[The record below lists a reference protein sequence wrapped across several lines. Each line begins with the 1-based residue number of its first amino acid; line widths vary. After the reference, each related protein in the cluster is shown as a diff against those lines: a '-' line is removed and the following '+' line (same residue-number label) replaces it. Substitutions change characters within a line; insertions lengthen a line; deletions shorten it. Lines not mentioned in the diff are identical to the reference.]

1 MRGLRACVHHI
12 IEDWDAKTKTSRPP
26 GPARSRRSAGLDPVH
41 LLSIFAGSEVCSFTG
56 APENDVTIPL
66 PANCIQTTEA
76 QPDNMV
82 KYLENERNRRG
93 LTFKKWVI
101 CKTPS
106 QTATPGFDF
115 ERDPRWLPSYFPGTY
130 QFRRTVIIL
139 PYALPV
145 PEGSPVVAEVCLMP
159 RRRYLSQ
166 IAGQCDGK
174 FAVWK

>member
-1 MRGLRACVHHI
+1 MLKPKHLGLLGLLVV
-12 IEDWDAKTKTSRPP
+12 
-26 GPARSRRSAGLDPVH
+26 AGVLALILFICFPSLPDPKCAA
-41 LLSIFAGSEVCSFTG
+41 LLAH
-56 APENDVTIPL
+56 PENDVTIPL
-66 PANCIQTTEA
+66 PANCIQTTKA
-76 QPDNMV
+76 SADNMV

-93 LTFKKWVI
+93 LIFKKWVI

-106 QTATPGFDF
+106 QTATPGFAF
-115 ERDPRWLPSYFPGTY
+115 ERDPRWLPSYVPGTY

-139 PYALPV
+139 PHALPV

-159 RRRYLSQ
+159 RRRYVSQ

>member
-1 MRGLRACVHHI
+1 MLKPKHLGLLGLLVVAGVLALILFICFPSLPDPKCAALLAH
-12 IEDWDAKTKTSRPP
+12 
-26 GPARSRRSAGLDPVH
+26 PA
-41 LLSIFAGSEVCSFTG
+41 I
-56 APENDVTIPL
+56 DVTIPL

-76 QPDNMV
+76 SADNMV

-93 LTFKKWVI
+93 LIFKKWVI

-106 QTATPGFDF
+106 QTATPGLAF
-115 ERDPRWLPSYFPGTY
+115 ERDPRWLPSYVPGTY
-130 QFRRTVIIL
+130 QFRRTVIIV

-159 RRRYLSQ
+159 RRRYVSQ

-174 FAVWK
+174 FSVWN

>member
-1 MRGLRACVHHI
+1 MVKAKHLGLLGLLVGAGVLALILFIFFPSLPDPKC
-12 IEDWDAKTKTSRPP
+12 AALL
-26 GPARSRRSAGLDPVH
+26 AR
-41 LLSIFAGSEVCSFTG
+41 
-56 APENDVTIPL
+56 PENDVIIPF

-76 QPDNMV
+76 PADSMM

-93 LTFKKWVI
+93 LIFVKWVI

-106 QTATPGFDF
+106 QTATPGFAF
-115 ERDPRWLPSYFPGTY
+115 ERDPRWLPSYVPGTY

-139 PYALPV
+139 PYALRS
-145 PEGSPVVAEVCLMP
+145 PEGSPVAAEMCLMP
-159 RRRYLSQ
+159 RRMYVSQ